1 MRRGICGV
9 TAGDH
14 ETGRWGWYKVTFG
27 ALPVSEMRLGTIGHV
42 PYRFCELGSV
52 EFFNCHVDIA
62 TVLLSLVSV
71 LAGIEVFLFLCRSDN
86 NLWLT
91 FLIL

>member
-1 MRRGICGV
+1 M

-14 ETGRWGWYKVTFG
+14 ETGRWGWYKVAFC
-27 ALPVSEMRLGTIGHV
+27 ALSVSEMRLGTTDHV

-52 EFFNCHVDIA
+52 ELFNCHVDIA

-71 LAGIEVFLFLCRSDN
+71 LTDIEVFLLLRRSDN